1 MLLTPYVTGVG
12 SNIGAVGGERSGIKS
27 SSRSRK
33 KGSKKNRHAM
43 SNLDYDDEEDGN
55 EFVDL
60 EIAIPGMRRLSQSMN
75 PLRSNVYSNI
85 PLPSIGSR
93 AAGEHFSA
101 IFVYLHLSRTI
112 FVFSNL

>member
-1 MLLTPYVTGVG
+1 M
-12 SNIGAVGGERSGIKS
+12 GGERSGIKS

-33 KGSKKNRHAM
+33 KGSKKNRQAAA
-43 SNLDYDDEEDGN
+43 SLDYDDEEEDGN

-75 PLRSNVYSNI
+75 PLRSNIYSNI

-93 AAGEHFSA
+93 AAGEHCTFCPPVCQ
-101 IFVYLHLSRTI
+101 F
-112 FVFSNL
+112 